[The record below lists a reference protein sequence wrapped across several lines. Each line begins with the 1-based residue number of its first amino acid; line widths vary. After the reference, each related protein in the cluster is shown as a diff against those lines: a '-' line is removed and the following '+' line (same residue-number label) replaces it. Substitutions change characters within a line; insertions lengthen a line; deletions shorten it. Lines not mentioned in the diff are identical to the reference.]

1 MADGD
6 KIKQVFWN
14 IAENAV
20 RAMREG
26 GVLRVSIERM
36 GDDWQVSFA
45 DTGTGMTPQQ
55 TEKIFEPFQSNFEGG
70 TGLGLAVVYQI
81 VQAHEGKVWA
91 RSKPGQGTTFVLR
104 LRRLDAERSVAVGSS
119 RPWRRSKP
127 SQSHSSGDSLQRPPG
142 QGGRVANILVCDDE
156 RSICEMLDIALRREG
171 HRVETVNSGQAAKN
185 KIDGNLYDLIITD
198 IKMPNIDGIEVL
210 KHAHRV
216 SPDSPVILITA
227 VDDYEAAVEAVKA
240 GGASDYI
247 RKSPGLVDEI
257 KLAINRVLEKLSLS
271 KQNFALRRD
280 NAAHNSLDN
289 IIGSSA
295 AMEKLKQTLRT
306 VASTASTVLIHGE
319 SGTGKELVARAVHI
333 CSPRAG
339 EPFVSVNCGAF
350 PETLLESE
358 LFGYLKGA
366 FTGANQNKRG
376 LFEVAGGG
384 TIFLDEIS
392 EMTLAMQVKLLRVL
406 QERTVRPVGGTS
418 EIPIDVRVIA
428 ATNRDLDKA
437 VAENL
442 FREDL
447 YYRLNVIPIRV
458 PNLRERREDIPLLAN
473 HFQKKYAAAA
483 GRSILR
489 VNKESL
495 EALCGYEWPG
505 NVRQLENTVERAV
518 ALETTEELHVELP
531 AERPK
536 ARAAAAGVGISGN
549 MGEVA
554 AGRGAAARGRHGNL
568 RCRHR
573 AHASADF
580 AGALKRRAD
589 EGRRS
594 AGNFL
599 PVVPAFDEEVRAVAA
614 SSEPRV
620 PS

>member
-1 MADGD
+1 
-6 KIKQVFWN
+6 
-14 IAENAV
+14 
-20 RAMREG
+20 
-26 GVLRVSIERM
+26 
-36 GDDWQVSFA
+36 
-45 DTGTGMTPQQ
+45 
-55 TEKIFEPFQSNFEGG
+55 
-70 TGLGLAVVYQI
+70 
-81 VQAHEGKVWA
+81 
-91 RSKPGQGTTFVLR
+91 
-104 LRRLDAERSVAVGSS
+104 
-119 RPWRRSKP
+119 
-127 SQSHSSGDSLQRPPG
+127 
-142 QGGRVANILVCDDE
+142 VANILVCDDE

-210 KHAHRV
+210 RHAHRV

-280 NAAHNSLDN
+280 NASHNSLDN

-333 CSPRAG
+333 CSPRAA

-418 EIPIDVRVIA
+418 EISIDVRVIA

-447 YYRLNVIPIRV
+447 YYRLNVIPVRV

-518 ALETTEELHVELP
+518 ALETTDELHVELP
-531 AERPK
+531 VERPK

-549 MGEVA
+549 MGEIAPGAVLPQGVGMETYVA
-554 AGRGAAARGRHGNL
+554 DIERTLLQTSLERSNGVQTKAADLLGISYRSFRHL
-568 RCRHR
+568 MKKYE
-573 AHASADF
+573 
-580 AGALKRRAD
+580 L
-589 EGRRS
+589 
-594 AGNFL
+594 
-599 PVVPAFDEEVRAVAA
+599 
-614 SSEPRV
+614 
-620 PS
+620 